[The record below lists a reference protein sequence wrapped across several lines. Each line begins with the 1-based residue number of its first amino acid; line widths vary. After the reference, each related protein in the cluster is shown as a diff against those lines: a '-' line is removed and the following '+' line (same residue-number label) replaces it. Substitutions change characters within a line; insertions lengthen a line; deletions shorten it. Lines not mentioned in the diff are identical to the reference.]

1 MKILFDKYV
10 KICMVEMFCL
20 AEEKVNLALNA
31 LSFIDKRYMEMLQLE
46 KPSGKGGGGEIVN
59 IIFTVKNINTSC
71 IPRSM

>member
-46 KPSGKGGGGEIVN
+46 KPSGKGGGG
-59 IIFTVKNINTSC
+59 K
-71 IPRSM
+71 